1 MSEDTL
7 PELPEKVQGWIG
19 KNLEDDQGEYDIE
32 RGYLLNTL
40 SVTENA
46 NPLYWDTDVAK
57 KIAGA
62 VIAPPT
68 MLSVWTRPHHWAP
81 GRKEEKLPL
90 AVHFMMKKE
99 LDLPEAIIAKNVIK
113 FGAPVKM
120 GDSIRSEQTLVSVSD
135 PKRLKL
141 GLGRF
146 WVISVAY
153 YNQDDEWV
161 GTESYDCFGY
171 RRD

>member
-7 PELPEKVQGWIG
+7 PELPEKVKGWIG

-40 SVTENA
+40 SVTENS

-62 VIAPPT
+62 VIAPPC

-99 LDLPEAIIAKNVIK
+99 LDLPEAIISKNVIK

-146 WVISVAY
+146 WVISVDY
-153 YNQDDEWV
+153 YNQDNEWV

>member
-1 MSEDTL
+1 
-7 PELPEKVQGWIG
+7 
-19 KNLEDDQGEYDIE
+19 
-32 RGYLLNTL
+32 
-40 SVTENA
+40 
-46 NPLYWDTDVAK
+46 
-57 KIAGA
+57 
-62 VIAPPT
+62 
-68 MLSVWTRPHHWAP
+68 
-81 GRKEEKLPL
+81 
-90 AVHFMMKKE
+90 MMKKE
-99 LDLPEAIIAKNVIK
+99 LDLPEAIISKNVIK

-146 WVISVAY
+146 WVISVDY